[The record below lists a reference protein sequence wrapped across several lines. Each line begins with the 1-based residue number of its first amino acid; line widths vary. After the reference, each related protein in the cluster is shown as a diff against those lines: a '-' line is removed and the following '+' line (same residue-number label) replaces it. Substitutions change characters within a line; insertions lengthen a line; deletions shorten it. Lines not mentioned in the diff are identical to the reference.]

1 MMRTWSPPSFL
12 LVLTVVKTVTY
23 FSSPLLMSNFGI
35 KQEEIEIYKM
45 EGASQPGRVCR
56 NDRACPT
63 CHLFAS

>member
-12 LVLTVVKTVTY
+12 LVLTVKTVTY
-23 FSSPLLMSNFGI
+23 YSSPLLMSTFKI
-35 KQEEIEIYKM
+35 KQEEIEICKM
-45 EGASQPGRVCR
+45 EAASQPGRVCR

>member
-12 LVLTVVKTVTY
+12 FTYYSSVTY

-35 KQEEIEIYKM
+35 KQEEIEICKM
-45 EGASQPGRVCR
+45 EAASQPGRVCR
-56 NDRACPT
+56 SDRACPT